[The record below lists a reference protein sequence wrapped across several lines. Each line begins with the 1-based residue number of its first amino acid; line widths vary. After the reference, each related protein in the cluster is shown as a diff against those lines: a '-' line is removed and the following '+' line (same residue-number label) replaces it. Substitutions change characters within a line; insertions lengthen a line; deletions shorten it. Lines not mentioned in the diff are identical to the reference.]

1 MKLKILTPEA
11 IILDQEVESITLP
24 GLLGEM
30 TILPTHAAM
39 VALLKKGRFHYKT
52 ANGKESSWFQIDG
65 GFVYDKILANS
76 GRKSRTPLITNCVA
90 ITVRI
95 NPIIRVIT
103 QTPVTL
109 RISKSFLQLIKIK

>member
-1 MKLKILTPEA
+1 M
-11 IILDQEVESITLP
+11 DQEVESITLP

-65 GFVYDKILANS
+65 GFVEVLKNVVLVMTKSWQTQEAN
-76 GRKSRTPLITNCVA
+76 PA
-90 ITVRI
+90 HH
-95 NPIIRVIT
+95 
-103 QTPVTL
+103 
-109 RISKSFLQLIKIK
+109 